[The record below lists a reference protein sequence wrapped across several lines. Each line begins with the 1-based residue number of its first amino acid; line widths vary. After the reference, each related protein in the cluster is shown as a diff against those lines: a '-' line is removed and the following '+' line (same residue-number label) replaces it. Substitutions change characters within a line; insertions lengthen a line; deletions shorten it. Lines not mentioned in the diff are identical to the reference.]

1 MSATDELVASGFH
14 GRELVTCA
22 DGPRAGAWYFLD
34 WWKEQRRLAEWGHET
49 PLIGSTLGYIPGRR
63 KTPHPKNIGI
73 EGHVLLWDPATA
85 AAALKAG
92 TNL

>member
-14 GRELVTCA
+14 GRELVMCA
-22 DGPRAGAWYFLD
+22 DGPRA
-34 WWKEQRRLAEWGHET
+34 GHET

-63 KTPHPKNIGI
+63 KTPHPKNSGI